1 MNETKCRTEPTP
13 LATYKILKTDNME
26 NNQTSAEPEQKQA
39 QEAQQQVYT
48 TVVPEQQPP
57 TYLTRSILSTIFG
70 CIPFG
75 IVAIVK
81 ASDVEMLWKSGK
93 YEEAKAASR
102 AARRWSLIS
111 FLVGAGILTF
121 LVFYIILMVSF
132 FSALPASVYDLPP
145 MYEEPP
151 LYYEIPD
158 ALEELDDL
166 DFDDYGY

>member
-1 MNETKCRTEPTP
+1 
-13 LATYKILKTDNME
+13 ME
-26 NNQTSAEPEQKQA
+26 NYQTNAEPQQQA
-39 QEAQQQVYT
+39 QE
-48 TVVPEQQPP
+48 PQPP

-111 FLVGAGILTF
+111 FLVGAGILMF
-121 LVFYIILMVSF
+121 LVFYIIFIVSF
-132 FSALPASVYDLPP
+132 FSALSVSINDLPP
-145 MYEEPP
+145 MYEEP
-151 LYYEIPD
+151 LYYDYAIPEVP
-158 ALEELDDL
+158 EELDDL
-166 DFDDYGY
+166 DFDDYGYDY